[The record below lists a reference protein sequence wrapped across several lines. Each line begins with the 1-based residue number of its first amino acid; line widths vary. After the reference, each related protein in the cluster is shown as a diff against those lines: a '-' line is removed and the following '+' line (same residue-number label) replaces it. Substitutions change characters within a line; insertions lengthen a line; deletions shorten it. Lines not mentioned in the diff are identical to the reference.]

1 MPPLVDLQTDLKSL
15 RYGNDRLGAGM
26 SEGSGQPYIRQ
37 PIPEGSINSG
47 LGDEDFLLR
56 GGSLAPGAITRDVSR
71 LEKMFT
77 DLRSPNGI
85 LFSLKQESLS
95 RSSVNIKAVENTG
108 ASFLSNFNPFDSN
121 RLPLNN
127 GLYLPT
133 STIAQAAVN
142 AGGGHLLK
150 QGVNPLQD
158 TSESAASGNPGN
170 LLSQLT
176 GNFTPLSNPL
186 YFETDAYKERFES
199 YNTGKTH
206 SRLVSFYDENI
217 IGNSNASNLL
227 YDYSGGPGSV
237 LGVGKTRIKLSSER
251 TGRNNP
257 SLNSNN
263 FFGTQ
268 IQSSSQNP
276 LGSFLG
282 NLLRSIFGGALANIV
297 SGQDPGYND
306 YSIFKRNSPNF
317 QGAKIF
323 SPSTV
328 SRLYGNIV
336 GIDLLNQTG
345 FEFKTSNDDINN
357 GEVKEWSNN
366 VFQPD
371 PNDPSKPSFKSNS
384 ANVRGLNTTL
394 NYEQLQDSIDTHSD
408 GGKNNEYSTPTVRT
422 DFRSTVNG
430 YPLSKPYQKRDGQN
444 IENRVN
450 LGDPGAIR
458 TSQRTSYSKGTGE
471 ALDEITALPIYQ
483 SSVVTEEKSRSGNP
497 IKNDFCKFR
506 IGVINNDDPQL
517 KQYIHFRAFLDEM
530 SDSYEAEWNAQK
542 FMGRAEN
549 FYNYAGFDRTFNLS
563 WTVVAQSR
571 DELMPM
577 YQKLNYLAS
586 VCAPD
591 YSDSGYMRG
600 NLITLTVGGY
610 LYEQPGIMQGITYN
624 VPEESPWEIAIGDAN
639 PETELK
645 EVPHMI
651 KVTGFIFKPIQRFV
665 PSLQKN
671 DFGAIGE
678 VGGGA
683 LTGFGSERYISLE
696 NDLGSGYISKNIVPP
711 VQSPTDQTQTAEQ
724 STMFSDATNVDDL
737 INNPSGN

>member
-95 RSSVNIKAVENTG
+95 RSSVNVKAVENTG

-323 SPSTV
+323 SP
-328 SRLYGNIV
+328 
-336 GIDLLNQTG
+336 
-345 FEFKTSNDDINN
+345 
-357 GEVKEWSNN
+357 
-366 VFQPD
+366 
-371 PNDPSKPSFKSNS
+371 
-384 ANVRGLNTTL
+384 
-394 NYEQLQDSIDTHSD
+394 
-408 GGKNNEYSTPTVRT
+408 
-422 DFRSTVNG
+422 
-430 YPLSKPYQKRDGQN
+430 
-444 IENRVN
+444 
-450 LGDPGAIR
+450 
-458 TSQRTSYSKGTGE
+458 
-471 ALDEITALPIYQ
+471 
-483 SSVVTEEKSRSGNP
+483 
-497 IKNDFCKFR
+497 
-506 IGVINNDDPQL
+506 
-517 KQYIHFRAFLDEM
+517 
-530 SDSYEAEWNAQK
+530 
-542 FMGRAEN
+542 
-549 FYNYAGFDRTFNLS
+549 
-563 WTVVAQSR
+563 
-571 DELMPM
+571 
-577 YQKLNYLAS
+577 
-586 VCAPD
+586 
-591 YSDSGYMRG
+591 
-600 NLITLTVGGY
+600 
-610 LYEQPGIMQGITYN
+610 
-624 VPEESPWEIAIGDAN
+624 
-639 PETELK
+639 
-645 EVPHMI
+645 
-651 KVTGFIFKPIQRFV
+651 
-665 PSLQKN
+665 
-671 DFGAIGE
+671 
-678 VGGGA
+678 
-683 LTGFGSERYISLE
+683 
-696 NDLGSGYISKNIVPP
+696 
-711 VQSPTDQTQTAEQ
+711 
-724 STMFSDATNVDDL
+724 
-737 INNPSGN
+737 